1 MSEDNVDWKKV
12 LEAIASERGSVHALL
27 SECIVKEVKGNTLEL
42 ISYDSNEFNQQ
53 LMNDNLDFVEE
64 CINKTLNISLSVKIT
79 VDTNVEKIDD
89 EQNSN
94 SVDQNDVMELFEG
107 KDTM

>member
-1 MSEDNVDWKKV
+1 M
-12 LEAIASERGSVHALL
+12 IASERGSIHALL
-27 SECIVKEVKGNTLEL
+27 SECIVKDVKGNTLEL

-89 EQNSN
+89 EKNSN

>member
-1 MSEDNVDWKKV
+1 M
-12 LEAIASERGSVHALL
+12 IASERGSIHALL
-27 SECIVKEVKGNTLEL
+27 SECIVKDVKGNTLEL

-64 CINKTLNISLSVKIT
+64 CISKTLNISLSVKIT
-79 VDTNVEKIDD
+79 VDTEVQKIDD
-89 EQNSN
+89 KEEDSN
-94 SVDQNDVMELFEG
+94 SVDQNDVVELFEG